1 MQFEKRSN
9 KEAKNQ
15 KEAANMKTQ
24 MKVKGWVVGLLM
36 MGLMVLGMGKAAEAS
51 STDSIVL
58 LVTPVVNMSV
68 TITSPTANIGY
79 DFSGVD
85 LGATSQAGTP
95 ATVTNTG
102 NIAAQWSLRA
112 NGLDNWT
119 NGTSVAT
126 DRAVLQALFG
136 QPTGAYPSTAQFD
149 SVDST
154 MTTTTQTSQSDVR
167 YSTGGIMGVSIPP
180 SGPDF
185 RLLWFRIKMPP
196 ESSYTPQ
203 QKFRMFV
210 VAGSAQ

>member
-1 MQFEKRSN
+1 
-9 KEAKNQ
+9 
-15 KEAANMKTQ
+15 MKTQ
-24 MKVKGWVVGLLM
+24 MKRMKLWIAGLLM
-36 MGLMVLGMGKAAEAS
+36 MGLAVLGMGKAAEAS

-68 TITSPTANIGY
+68 QITSPTANIGY

-136 QPTGAYPSTAQFD
+136 QPAGAYPSTANFD
-149 SVDST
+149 STDST

-180 SGPDF
+180 SGADS

-196 ESSYTPQ
+196 ESNYTPQ